1 MMRPYLKFGALAVA
15 LFCSASLWAQT
26 PTLSC
31 RPMQP
36 GNTYIDPDEKV
47 IGDQICKI
55 VATATQPQKQAAAN
69 AQPPPVQT
77 TPAPPDSTS
86 APAPEAQATSTDA
99 KPDPT
104 TDSAPAAGKIND
116 GRIRLFVTDEPKDES
131 IFLAAHRSGWQ
142 VSGHNGNVSGSGGS
156 AGAAYGYSDKGPD
169 PRTVELEADLYK
181 SCPSIVVTNDPS
193 RGDYVLLFRRQGGK
207 RSQMFIFG
215 GLTGLALSAHSK
227 VDGASVFDKN
237 GDMVYATRERTVGKA
252 IKEVCGHLK

>member
-1 MMRPYLKFGALAVA
+1 MMRLIPRSAALATT
-15 LFCSASLWAQT
+15 LFCTASLYAQT

-31 RPMQP
+31 RPLQP
-36 GNTYIDPDEKV
+36 SNNYIGLDEK
-47 IGDQICKI
+47 IFGDQVCRI
-55 VATATQPQKQAAAN
+55 VASSGQPQKQASAN
-69 AQPPPVQT
+69 AQP
-77 TPAPPDSTS
+77 APPS
-86 APAPEAQATSTDA
+86 APDPQAAAPSTDTAPAQPSGPPEAPA
-99 KPDPT
+99 KASD
-104 TDSAPAAGKIND
+104 GK
-116 GRIRLFVTDEPKDES
+116 IRLFVTDEPKDES

-142 VSGHNGNVSGSGGS
+142 VSGHGGNVSGSGGS

-181 SCPSIVVTNDPS
+181 SCPSLVVTNDPA

-252 IKEVCGHLK
+252 IREVCAHLK